1 MDVIVL
7 DGNEV
12 PNPEDMAMI
21 QALYSRSPQ
30 SVRTHLEKVKETA
43 ALLILMQT
51 TLMRSKKKLRASKK

>member
-12 PNPEDMAMI
+12 PSPEDMAMI

-30 SVRTHLEKVKETA
+30 SVRLHLEKVKE
-43 ALLILMQT
+43 
-51 TLMRSKKKLRASKK
+51 SGSEKFHENFYVGYGV